1 MTVESSFKIFIKKI
15 EEWDFQVFLDL
26 YSSGYLRQKKII
38 LFAKIYSFFGSL
50 FFWFAIWFLLG
61 IYSYITKDYFIFLL
75 ITGGFQQSVIIH
87 ILIKHI
93 IVKRNRPYITLKQNG
108 VTQEDELIKEDCSFP
123 SGHVTF
129 FLFFGY
135 IFAFAFNSWTILIVF
150 ICLDI
155 IMAICRLLLGMHF
168 PLDVISGFAFG
179 TLYALLFLGL
189 TYPYWLDFYY
199 WIGDVFKSI
208 INFFISI

>member
-1 MTVESSFKIFIKKI
+1 MTVETSLKIFIKKI

-26 YSSGYLRQKKII
+26 YSSEYLRKKRFI

-50 FFWFAIWFLLG
+50 FFWFVIWLLLG
-61 IYSYITKDYFIFLL
+61 IYGFITKDYFLFLL

-87 ILIKHI
+87 VLIKHV

-108 VTQEDELIKEDCSFP
+108 VKQEDELIKENCSFP

-129 FLFFGY
+129 FLLFGY
-135 IFAFAFNSWTILIVF
+135 IFAFVFNSWTILIIF
-150 ICLDI
+150 IYLDI
-155 IMAICRLLLGMHF
+155 IMAICRLILGMHY
-168 PLDVISGFAFG
+168 PLDVIAGFAFG

-189 TYPYWLDFYY
+189 TYNFWLDLYYWL
-199 WIGDVFKSI
+199 GDIFKFI
-208 INFFISI
+208 IEFIFL